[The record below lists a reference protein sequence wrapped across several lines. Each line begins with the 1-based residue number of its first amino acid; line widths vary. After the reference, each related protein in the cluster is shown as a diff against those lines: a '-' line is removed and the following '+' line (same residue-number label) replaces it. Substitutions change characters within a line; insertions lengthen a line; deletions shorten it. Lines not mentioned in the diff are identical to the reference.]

1 MKEKN
6 EKKKEK
12 EKKEK
17 IETTTNKFEAD
28 HHRTLSNGEGELLI
42 ALPRG
47 VKNLAVRE
55 LADVMDGHFVPLG
68 SLGTRAPLER
78 LAHNPTIRS
87 KPSCALPGDELNLEL
102 ECGIG
107 RDLWG

>member
-1 MKEKN
+1 MKGKR
-6 EKKKEK
+6 KKKR
-12 EKKEK
+12 KKK
-17 IETTTNKFEAD
+17 LRQRRTNLKQD